1 MDASFAARELVEPLR
16 MPYEQAL
23 IELAH
28 AQLLRREGKRRAA
41 SELLLGARGRLR
53 RARRRSGPAP
63 VRPGADAPAA

>member
-1 MDASFAARELVEPLR
+1 MQARELVEPLR

-41 SELLLGARGRLR
+41 SELLLQ
-53 RARRRSGPAP
+53 RARDTSPRSAP
-63 VRPGADAPAA
+63 SRPCAGATRS